1 MFKNVLVPT
10 DFSKTSRHALD
21 IAVGMA
27 LLDRGRIHLLHVIET
42 VPHLAFE
49 ELKSFYTSLETHAG
63 QELENL
69 QALHRNR
76 PVKIEPHIGYG
87 NRVQEILKF
96 TEDHKIDLIVMNS
109 HKVDLNN
116 PTQGWGTI
124 SYKVGAL
131 SQCPIL
137 LVK

>member
-1 MFKNVLVPT
+1 MFQTILAPT

-21 IAVGMA
+21 IAVGIA
-27 LLDRGRIHLLHVIET
+27 LLDQGQIHLLHVIET
-42 VPHLAFE
+42 IPHLMFE
-49 ELKSFYTSLETHAG
+49 ELRSFYTSLEAHAG

-69 QALHRNR
+69 QALYRNR
-76 PVKIEPHIGYG
+76 RVKIELHILYG

-96 TEDHKIDLIVMNS
+96 TDNHQIDLIVMNS

-116 PTQGWGTI
+116 PTHGWGTI
-124 SYKVGAL
+124 SYKVSAL

>member
-1 MFKNVLVPT
+1 MFQNILVPT

-21 IAVGMA
+21 IAVGIA
-27 LLDRGRIHLLHVIET
+27 LLDQGRIDLLHVIET
-42 VPHLAFE
+42 VPHITFE
-49 ELKSFYTSLETHAG
+49 ELQSFYTRLEEHAA

-69 QALHRNR
+69 LSLYRSR
-76 PVKIEPHIGYG
+76 PVKIEPHILYG

-96 TEDHKIDLIVMNS
+96 TQEHQIDLIVMNS

-116 PTQGWGTI
+116 PTHGWGTI
-124 SYKVGAL
+124 SYKVGVL